1 MLDLCVNPPAAISFF
16 PLSLHDALPISPPSP
31 GYGVQKDCFP
41 RAHLTVFRTACEK
54 IGTFVPPR
62 RTGPFSDRAD
72 GRTHRK
78 GSALPPCDHS
88 EDLSFGLFLRR
99 CSVLYSTFL
108 DIFCY
113 LYN

>member
-62 RTGPFSDRAD
+62 RTGPFSARAD
-72 GRTHRK
+72 GRTQDRKSTRLNSSHVANSYAVLALKKNIPKLPNNDHR
-78 GSALPPCDHS
+78 
-88 EDLSFGLFLRR
+88 
-99 CSVLYSTFL
+99 
-108 DIFCY
+108 
-113 LYN
+113 